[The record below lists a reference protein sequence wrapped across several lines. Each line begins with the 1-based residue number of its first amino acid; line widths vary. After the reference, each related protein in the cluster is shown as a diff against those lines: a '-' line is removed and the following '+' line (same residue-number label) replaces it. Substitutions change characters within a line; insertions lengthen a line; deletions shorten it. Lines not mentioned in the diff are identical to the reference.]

1 MSSTV
6 KPATQS
12 KASNPS
18 PLANSAW
25 SKGPP
30 QAAATT
36 NSSRAQS
43 PASNAPA
50 NTPPGTHSRRPSTL
64 GPNTGQGAVKPAVS
78 VSRGISGP
86 GHRPTNSI
94 SFGSVDAAAPAPA
107 TPTEKTKQ
115 PDPAP
120 AAPTSQPQPPAPA
133 PAPPIVAT
141 PAAAPLPAPAKANGI
156 NVVAPKPTPP
166 AATPAAASPA
176 SSTPPASTSTPKPK
190 KVLNIHALFQGGG
203 GAPAPSAPPAAAPS
217 APVPTPAQQPPAAPA
232 APTGPNNG
240 PRPTFT
246 PRENPPFPRSPQIS
260 RPPLA
265 GTQSGSGPRPAGSPR
280 MGGAQMPVPHPH
292 HQQHQQ
298 HMQPQWGGQPYYYQP
313 GFDPYAAH
321 HYWQQQQQHH
331 QHGGHSPYPHMPS
344 HMHAPPMQPSPRIPS
359 SQPPPP
365 STPPVSTTSP
375 HPHPPAPSQVPPP
388 ISTNVQPPPTP
399 SVQTPTTSQLN
410 THAVAF
416 VPGART
422 RTSVVRIRAPD
433 GKEVSFDAVPPSPKV
448 NTPTSQA
455 SPAPSLIKRQ
465 SAAIKLETPE
475 ERDARM
481 AKEKEE
487 KEKKEREERQ
497 KKEEKERLE
506 REAKEKEEKEREEKE
521 RKEREEKERIER
533 EERERVEREAKEK
546 EEKERKEREEKERI
560 EREERERVERE
571 KAEAEAKAKAE
582 EEARLKAEEEA
593 RLKAEEEARLKAE
606 EEARIAAEAKAKEEA
621 EAKAKAEAEAKA
633 KEEAEATKARAEA
646 EEKAKADAEAKA
658 KADAEAAEARD
669 TISPVESP
677 KPTSNGLLP
686 STIPDRPSPLSI
698 STTANERP
706 KRPVPGP
713 LDLSS
718 AQRNQIAAPPSA
730 LASARIIEDLNA
742 VSYPEAIKTP
752 NPDLNIAA
760 TPGKFRYD
768 REFLLQFMNV
778 CKEKPDSLPP
788 LDAIG
793 LEPGEQGAAFP
804 AGARQGGRR
813 VGSMGPGLQRQ
824 GSMGLG
830 LGGVPLNKGNFAMG
844 SFQAPP
850 QLRDS
855 QARFEASSTGRG
867 PGGVPFPPGAAG
879 RLTPMTRSA
888 SQGGVGSPGPRETK
902 RTRSQRGNNRG
913 DSMRTSGFATPSN
926 QMAMSLEPVA
936 PLEVSENRWTADS
949 TKRGGAAQLE
959 QRQLVDRK
967 VKSLLNKLTM
977 DKFDSISD
985 QIIEWANKSEQ
996 EKDGS
1001 TLMQVIKL
1009 IFEKAKDEAGF
1020 SEMYARLCRKMMER
1034 VSPNVQDETIRN
1046 SEGQPITGGLLFR
1059 KYLLNRCQEDFERG
1073 WSAKEAAA
1081 ALAASKAGED
1091 KAAEA
1096 ASQAN
1101 GEAALYSEEYYA
1113 AAKAK
1118 RQGLG
1123 LVRFIGELFKLQM
1136 LTERIMHECIKK
1148 LLSNVVNPEEEEI
1161 ESLCKLLTTVGQS
1174 LDTAKAKTHM
1184 DIYFERMSE
1193 MARGNNINSRM
1204 QFMLQDVIELRQR
1217 HWQARS
1223 AVPQP
1228 TTIASVHEQAKRD
1241 DASRNSMQRGGSRR
1255 GGDRG
1260 GDHQQVDGWNV
1271 ATGSAAAR
1279 PPAKAGDLSN
1289 FGKISKSTGISFGPS
1304 SVFSKNNPKPRDA
1317 SLSRASSSANMFAA
1331 LGNTGSDGPPQPEA
1345 AAARGGT
1352 GSRKPSVD
1360 LGPGGSP
1367 AAETGSVRRKL
1378 NLLPRTIPT
1387 DTEAERTEDDA
1398 TPEPAAPSAP
1408 APMSEDDA
1416 QKKVKE
1422 DVKEYLS
1429 VENVDE
1435 AILALETLP
1444 TEHRHIFIDK
1454 MVAAALDG
1462 GNKVVVLAEKL
1473 FASIHKRDIC
1483 SVEVFEQG
1491 MLPTVEVADDMS
1503 IDVPKTYEW
1512 LARLMI
1518 AAGIERAK
1526 AEDMAD
1532 KIAVLGEPIKP
1543 PKELLLGEFDKLST

>member
-78 VSRGISGP
+78 VSRGFWPRPPPESVDLISSICISN
-86 GHRPTNSI
+86 GHTANSI

-433 GKEVSFDAVPPSPKV
+433 GKEVSFDAVPPSPK
-448 NTPTSQA
+448 
-455 SPAPSLIKRQ
+455 
-465 SAAIKLETPE
+465 LETPE

-487 KEKKEREERQ
+487 KEKKEREEQ
-497 KKEEKERLE
+497 
-506 REAKEKEEKEREEKE
+506 

-669 TISPVESP
+669 TISP
-677 KPTSNGLLP
+677 SNHP
-686 STIPDRPSPLSI
+686 SLRPM
-698 STTANERP
+698 
-706 KRPVPGP
+706 
-713 LDLSS
+713 
-718 AQRNQIAAPPSA
+718 IAAPPSA

-1081 ALAASKAGED
+1081 ALAASKL
-1091 KAAEA
+1091 
-1096 ASQAN
+1096 AN

-1148 LLSNVVNPEEEEI
+1148 LLSNV
-1161 ESLCKLLTTVGQS
+1161 S